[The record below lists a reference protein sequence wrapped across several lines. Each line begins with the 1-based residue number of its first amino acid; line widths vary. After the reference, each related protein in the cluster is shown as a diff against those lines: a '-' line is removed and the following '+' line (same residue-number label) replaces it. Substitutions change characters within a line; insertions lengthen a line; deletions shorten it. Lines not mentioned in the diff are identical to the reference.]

1 MKLKNIDKVK
11 KDDIL
16 VLVINSETGLRG
28 AGLSSCDLISHCLC
42 QLVLF
47 VLKKKVLMNQLLL

>member
-11 KDDIL
+11 KDDI
-16 VLVINSETGLRG
+16 LVINSETGLRG

-47 VLKKKVLMNQLLL
+47 ILKKKVLMNQLLL

>member
-16 VLVINSETGLRG
+16 VINSGTGLRG

-47 VLKKKVLMNQLLL
+47 ILKKKVLMNQLLL